1 MTVAEPRAP
10 GSPEGRE
17 AAKLLRNV
25 RSLAD
30 MTSELAAA
38 HDFDTTARLTLL
50 TLLGA
55 LSATRGAIWLYRP
68 VEGFLQAV
76 VARGLAIEGQEV
88 ALLPESAQ
96 ALKEAAPTVLFPG

>member
-1 MTVAEPRAP
+1 MTLAEPRAL
-10 GSPEGRE
+10 GAPEARE

-55 LSATRGAIWLYRP
+55 LSATRGAIWLYDAATSS
-68 VEGFLQAV
+68 LQAA
-76 VARGLAIEGQEV
+76 VARGVDIEGQQISLSPQG
-88 ALLPESAQ
+88 AI
-96 ALKEAAPTVLFPG
+96 ALK

>member
-1 MTVAEPRAP
+1 MTVAEPRVP

-17 AAKLLRNV
+17 AAKPPRNV

-30 MTSELAAA
+30 MTSELGAA

-55 LSATRGAIWLYRP
+55 LSATRGAIWLYDAATSS
-68 VEGFLQAV
+68 LQAA
-76 VARGLAIEGQEV
+76 VARGVEIEGQQISLSLEG
-88 ALLPESAQ
+88 AI
-96 ALKEAAPTVLFPG
+96 ALK